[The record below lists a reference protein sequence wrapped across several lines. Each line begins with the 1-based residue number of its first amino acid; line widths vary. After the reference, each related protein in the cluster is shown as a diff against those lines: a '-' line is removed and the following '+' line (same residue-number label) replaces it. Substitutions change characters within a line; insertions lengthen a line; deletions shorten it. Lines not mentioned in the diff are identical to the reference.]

1 MTDIESRSVM
11 HGKPPREGESP
22 YVFIQYG
29 TVKFLFFEG
38 EFGGRFNLFSGIWR
52 EVVL

>member
-11 HGKPPREGESP
+11 HDKPPREGESP

-29 TVKFLFFEG
+29 TVMVLFFEG
-38 EFGGRFNLFSGIWR
+38 DFRGRVILFSGIWR